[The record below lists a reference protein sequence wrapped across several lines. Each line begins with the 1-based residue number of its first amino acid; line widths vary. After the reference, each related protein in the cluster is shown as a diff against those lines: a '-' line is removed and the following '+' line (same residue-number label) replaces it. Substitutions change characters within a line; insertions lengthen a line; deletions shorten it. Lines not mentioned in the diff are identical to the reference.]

1 MKTLETFFDN
11 FSLLADAPNGVAKLR
26 GLILQLAFE
35 GKLVSQNSYD
45 EPASILLKKISKD
58 KIIVHSTNGKRNKK
72 KESLPAIEDDETAF
86 TLPDGWQWSRFVDVA
101 TIASNLVH
109 PKDYLDYPHVAPDN
123 IEKFTGKLLPHRSVR
138 EDKISS
144 SNHKFFDGQIVY
156 SKIRPN
162 LAKAVIVDFEGLC
175 SADMYPINSHIY
187 TQFLLK
193 YMLSEIFLNMA
204 VKTDTRVAM
213 PKINQD
219 ELNKVLVP
227 VPPLE
232 EQKRIVAKVD
242 ELMRLCDELETRKQA
257 RRESRVRLNNAT
269 LAPLH
274 NAASLAPEEF
284 EQASVRLAD
293 NFDALYDSA
302 ATVGKLRSTILQLAV
317 QGKLVPQ
324 DPHDEPASA
333 LLEGIRK
340 DKDRLIKEKK
350 IRQDS
355 PVAPLTK
362 DDCLFAVPDRWEWTK
377 LDSLCYLITDGTHY
391 TPTYTPSG
399 VPFLSV
405 KDVTG
410 GKIDFRHTR
419 FISPKEHDALSK
431 RCKPEFENVLFTKV
445 GTTGI
450 AKVIGLPH
458 LNF

>member
-1 MKTLETFFDN
+1 M
-11 FSLLADAPNGVAKLR
+11 
-26 GLILQLAFE
+26 
-35 GKLVSQNSYD
+35 
-45 EPASILLKKISKD
+45 
-58 KIIVHSTNGKRNKK
+58 
-72 KESLPAIEDDETAF
+72 
-86 TLPDGWQWSRFVDVA
+86 
-101 TIASNLVH
+101 
-109 PKDYLDYPHVAPDN
+109 
-123 IEKFTGKLLPHRSVR
+123 
-138 EDKISS
+138 
-144 SNHKFFDGQIVY
+144 
-156 SKIRPN
+156 
-162 LAKAVIVDFEGLC
+162 
-175 SADMYPINSHIY
+175 
-187 TQFLLK
+187 
-193 YMLSEIFLNMA
+193 
-204 VKTDTRVAM
+204 
-213 PKINQD
+213 
-219 ELNKVLVP
+219 
-227 VPPLE
+227 
-232 EQKRIVAKVD
+232 
-242 ELMRLCDELETRKQA
+242 
-257 RRESRVRLNNAT
+257 
-269 LAPLH
+269 
-274 NAASLAPEEF
+274 
-284 EQASVRLAD
+284 
-293 NFDALYDSA
+293 
-302 ATVGKLRSTILQLAV
+302 